1 MVDLKGL
8 RVVAQAIVPGGWG
21 RWVGQGVCHEWM
33 RWGEG
38 VSYAPPTPPGLL
50 QSDPTSFIR
59 YGALDNKEEFKMD
72 QEFVKMV
79 RESGGHVSGDAHSDP
94 PVPCASC
101 TV

>member
-1 MVDLKGL
+1 
-8 RVVAQAIVPGGWG
+8 
-21 RWVGQGVCHEWM
+21 M

-38 VSYAPPTPPGLL
+38 VSYAPPIPPGLL

-94 PVPCASC
+94 PLSPVHRALCSSASLQNGSTSESTSEC
-101 TV
+101 NLNGLI